1 MDQTGD
7 REIRQKIFKHV
18 KELSPNTLFFL
29 NDYGIVMN
37 YGGRFQIFQ
46 EQIRELL
53 AGGAPIDAIGLQS
66 HIKVKFIY
74 SEKATKF
81 CEIFTILLSYVMP
94 IKSKVKI
101 LQDFVAFSE
110 YMNFKGPINVNQSV
124 IAK

>member
-7 REIRQKIFKHV
+7 QEIRQKIFKHV

-81 CEIFTILLSYVMP
+81 CETSPYFCP
-94 IKSKVKI
+94 IEYQSR
-101 LQDFVAFSE
+101 SE
-110 YMNFKGPINVNQSV
+110 
-124 IAK
+124 

>member
-53 AGGAPIDAIGLQS
+53 AAGAPIDAIGLQS
-66 HIKVKFIY
+66 HIKVLRNFESMK
-74 SEKATKF
+74 
-81 CEIFTILLSYVMP
+81 LS
-94 IKSKVKI
+94 
-101 LQDFVAFSE
+101 VAFVSLFHI
-110 YMNFKGPINVNQSV
+110 YL
-124 IAK
+124 

>member
-37 YGGRFQIFQ
+37 SGGRFQLFQ

-53 AGGAPIDAIGLQS
+53 AAGAPIDAIGLQS
-66 HIKVKFIY
+66 HIKVRN
-74 SEKATKF
+74 SESMK
-81 CEIFTILLSYVMP
+81 LP
-94 IKSKVKI
+94 
-101 LQDFVAFSE
+101 VAFVSLFHI
-110 YMNFKGPINVNQSV
+110 YL
-124 IAK
+124 